1 MTNKSLSG
9 ECLSCESTYSVSYIE
24 EMVSQDLPE
33 HCPFCGEIIDELSE
47 DYIED
52 DEDDLDTKEW
62 D

>member
-1 MTNKSLSG
+1 MTQKQLSG
-9 ECLSCESTYSVSYIE
+9 DCTSCESAYSISFME

-33 HCPFCGEIIDELSE
+33 HCPFCGEQIEELSE

-52 DEDDLDTKEW
+52 DDDLDTGEW

>member
-9 ECLSCESTYSVSYIE
+9 ECLSCESTYSVAYME

-33 HCPFCGEIIDELSE
+33 HCPFCGEQIEELSE

-52 DEDDLDTKEW
+52 DEDDLDTNEW

>member
-1 MTNKSLSG
+1 MTDKSLSG
-9 ECLSCESTYSVSYIE
+9 ECLSCESTYSVSYME

-33 HCPFCGEIIDELSE
+33 HCPFCGEQIEELSE

-52 DEDDLDTKEW
+52 DDDDLDTREW